1 MQEGCCTQCLFQN
14 SLKKA
19 AARPES
25 QPQAKTMSAF
35 FYCLKT
41 GASTRLRNCVPLSEG
56 SIVAC
61 GNFSD
66 CKLLLNNHCIRY
78 FTIWIKLWRKKKQK
92 IRVQHLVQWFRI
104 QIEETELFEF
114 GWVSACIDWLAKKPK
129 HSSLAKIFF
138 IGICNWFS
146 NFSRLQGYHLTQSI
160 TKLKLREKL
169 ENLTKKLE
177 QHQRIK
183 TMKTFIARRW
193 AILYWICSSFPRTA
207 FHAAPNLDAQKRAA
221 SRSVPRSSWR
231 VLCT

>member
-41 GASTRLRNCVPLSEG
+41 GAGTRLRNCVPLSEG

-92 IRVQHLVQWFRI
+92 IRVQHLVQCFRI

-160 TKLKLREKL
+160 TKLK
-169 ENLTKKLE
+169 
-177 QHQRIK
+177 
-183 TMKTFIARRW
+183 
-193 AILYWICSSFPRTA
+193 
-207 FHAAPNLDAQKRAA
+207 
-221 SRSVPRSSWR
+221 
-231 VLCT
+231 

>member
-1 MQEGCCTQCLFQN
+1 MNQTPLM
-14 SLKKA
+14 
-19 AARPES
+19 RVITP
-25 QPQAKTMSAF
+25 
-35 FYCLKT
+35 
-41 GASTRLRNCVPLSEG
+41 GAGTRLRNCVPLSEG

-138 IGICNWFS
+138 IEICNWFS

-177 QHQRIK
+177 QHYNSRW
-183 TMKTFIARRW
+183 RRVVW
-193 AILYWICSSFPRTA
+193 WNISGPINWIDC
-207 FHAAPNLDAQKRAA
+207 HIDG
-221 SRSVPRSSWR
+221 
-231 VLCT
+231 VLEVLPQYESICT